1 MQAIVPLNF
10 APVRKASSMQRS
22 TGPLPALA
30 AARAL
35 ALAMLAL
42 SPLCRAQAPAA
53 SPEWDRIVAAARKE
67 GKVVLYHVLVP
78 PVMARV
84 KAEFEKLNPG
94 IVIEETRMPGAVIMS
109 KFDQERQQAADGADG
124 TVSSELLWLEARAKE
139 GSLKAPVGPAKN
151 YPPAYMLGGV
161 APVVALEP
169 LIMAVNTNLI
179 KTEIT
184 KYADLL
190 RPELKGRIGGS
201 EPFSTLTV
209 AWFNWIEK
217 TQGADFLPRLAAQA
231 PRFYTG
237 AVPATQAAAS
247 GEVAISFYSV
257 ASVVQPLVAQGATL
271 KVVVPEPNLATSY
284 VATAFTWAK
293 RPNAALVFM
302 DYIMSKPGQTTWHGR
317 GESASPLPGVIGSLN
332 PATINVFDP
341 RPFPADAAKTYREK
355 WSNIFKGR

>member
-1 MQAIVPLNF
+1 MQTIQ
-10 APVRKASSMQRS
+10 ASKRTS
-22 TGPLPALA
+22 GILLA
-30 AARAL
+30 AALLALIGLAPPRTAL
-35 ALAMLAL
+35 A
-42 SPLCRAQAPAA
+42 QASATPA
-53 SPEWDRIVAAARKE
+53 EWERIVTAAKKE

-84 KAEFEKLNPG
+84 KAEFEKLYPG

-109 KFDQERQQAADGADG
+109 KFDQERNAGADGADG

-139 GSLKAPVGPAKN
+139 GTLKAPVGPSRN
-151 YPPAYMLGGV
+151 YPPAYMLSGV

-179 KTEIT
+179 KTEVT
-184 KYADLL
+184 KYQDLL
-190 RPELKGRIGGS
+190 RPEFKGRIGGS

-217 TQGADFLPRLAAQA
+217 TQGADFLPRLAAQG

-247 GEVAISFYSV
+247 GEVAVSFYSV
-257 ASVVQPLVAQGATL
+257 ASVVQPLVAQGAPL

-284 VATAFTWAK
+284 VVTAFAWAK

-302 DYIMSKPGQTTWHGR
+302 DYLMSRQGQTTWHGK
-317 GESASPLPGVIGSLN
+317 GESASPLPGVAGSLN
-332 PATINVFDP
+332 PASINVFDP
-341 RPFPADAAKTYREK
+341 RPFPANAAQAYRER
-355 WSNIFKGR
+355 WSKIFTGR